1 MCLRLGQ
8 RLQQQRNV
16 TRDFI
21 HLLHDVLQLFIG
33 EMKLLGEIDWPG
45 SSVTVAVVDALV
57 QPVPCA
63 NSTVIAYLNAAKF
76 QFTNPKPQTPN
87 RKPQNSTRNT
97 RSPKRN
103 SSAALKMRARG
114 NSCMEKPA

>member
-33 EMKLLGEIDWPG
+33 EMKLLGEIDRPG
-45 SSVTVAVVDALV
+45 SSVTVAIVDALV

-63 NSTVIAYLNAAKF
+63 NSTLIAYLNTANF
-76 QFTNPKPQTPN
+76 QFTNRKPQTAN
-87 RKPQNSTRNT
+87 RKPQTANRKTQH
-97 RSPKRN
+97 
-103 SSAALKMRARG
+103 AMRAHPK
-114 NSCMEKPA
+114 EIHPQP